1 MITAEFRK
9 SGDKLIG
16 FKVGGHSGYAESGQ
30 DIICAAVSSAVELA
44 ECIINDTMYADAKV
58 SVNNKTAAVS
68 LAIKENDENARAVI
82 EGLKIYLTYLSE
94 QYPEN
99 IRVREV

>member
-1 MITAEFRK
+1 MIIAEFRK

-44 ECIINDTMYADAKV
+44 ECIINDSMNADAKV
-58 SVNNKTAAVS
+58 SVNNKTAEVS
-68 LAIKENDENARAVI
+68 VTLKDDDKNARAVI
-82 EGLKIYLTYLSE
+82 EGLKTYLAYLSE
-94 QYPEN
+94 EYPEN